1 MMTTPDL
8 PYHSYSVP
16 VLEDLMLDASA
27 EQEALIVQELVN
39 RGAPTKSC
47 LKCKEAIGHGL
58 WCKKHEYLS
67 IVSVYPR

>member
-1 MMTTPDL
+1 MPEPDL

-16 VLEDLMLDASA
+16 VLEDLMLDATE

-39 RGAPTKSC
+39 RGAVTKTC
-47 LKCKEAIGHGL
+47 LKCGEPIGHGL

-67 IVSVYPR
+67 IASVYPR